1 MYSQQLKKNRANEAD
16 YVLDGEDEVEEL
28 KEMADTIV
36 GDVDMI
42 ATTVITTA
50 TKTPSSSS
58 TSDTSSSAVTV
69 ADEEHE
75 LFKKYFP
82 KPNSVVVRSTSNN
95 KFSNGA
101 SASDN
106 IRLATLIE
114 RFVESSKT
122 DGKYYICDHANIILI
137 SNWLHTIPLTLPE
150 RFVMSIAFSFLVHL
164 LCRPSLNDLIGM
176 KCVPQSPIGPHT

>member
-28 KEMADTIV
+28 KEMADTIG
-36 GDVDMI
+36 GDVDMV

-50 TKTPSSSS
+50 TKTPSCSS

-114 RFVESSKT
+114 RFV
-122 DGKYYICDHANIILI
+122 
-137 SNWLHTIPLTLPE
+137 
-150 RFVMSIAFSFLVHL
+150 F
-164 LCRPSLNDLIGM
+164 
-176 KCVPQSPIGPHT
+176 